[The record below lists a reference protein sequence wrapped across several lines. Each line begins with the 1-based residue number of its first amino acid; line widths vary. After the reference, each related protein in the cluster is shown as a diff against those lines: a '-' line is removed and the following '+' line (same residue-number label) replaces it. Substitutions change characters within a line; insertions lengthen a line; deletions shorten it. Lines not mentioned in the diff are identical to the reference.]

1 MEQLMGVALTGQVTA
16 GDSKSEENKLTKY
29 NNLYDRLRKK
39 RDELLILLHQRKF
52 MIQYEKVLQDQN
64 DEVLQTVKSELQD
77 DQFMSLDKKDDAAAT
92 QKRDKLIDEVIE
104 ILKNRGTN
112 FKKPKGAFVKLVEE
126 YMEEVDL
133 ETVEQNQTESAR
145 ILTAIKKKHQT
156 FQNGISVTKQIC
168 EQCSSQS
175 LFHLIYKVLVDEVEE
190 ALPNVDG
197 FEKRIQEVAKEISQE
212 KARVAEEEKEAADAE
227 VEYQKL
233 LKQREEEDAKDAEQ
247 ENEEGEEKPKKDPI
261 VKKEVVVT
269 PITGEQIKD
278 FMKS

>member
-1 MEQLMGVALTGQVTA
+1 MGVALTGQVTA

-133 ETVEQNQTESAR
+133 EIVEQNQTESAR